1 MKLERDYIG
10 KKRRKESAEYVRGK
24 RRRENTYGKGV
35 RDEGSGRKRDGKEV
49 VGRILGKEEEG
60 ENG

>member
-10 KKRRKESAEYVRGK
+10 KKRRKESAEYVRRK

-35 RDEGSGRKRDGKEV
+35 RDEGSGRKRDG
-49 VGRILGKEEEG
+49 RR
-60 ENG
+60 

>member
-24 RRRENTYGKGV
+24 RRRENTYGKDV
-35 RDEGSGRKRDGKEV
+35 RDEGTGRKRDG
-49 VGRILGKEEEG
+49 RR
-60 ENG
+60 